1 MEFYGCSM
9 HSPEEYKEI
18 ILSHEG
24 AVKTENAEW
33 LKAIEAGKKVWPY
46 SASMV
51 PEEPND
57 ETIIYFEFV
66 DDDLNIYVDFFHM
79 KSMEW
84 IESYRFTD
92 KDYAWTIFIDNLA
105 CCNPL
110 SLHRSKLQ
118 ELLTNFELE
127 EENNVFIRTNKRRV
141 SN

>member
-1 MEFYGCSM
+1 MEFYCCSM
-9 HSPEEYKEI
+9 DSSEEYKEI

-51 PEEPND
+51 PEEPDD

-92 KDYAWTIFIDNLA
+92 KDYAWTILIDNII
-105 CCNPL
+105 CGNPL
-110 SLHRSKLQ
+110 SLETDKLQ
-118 ELLTNFELE
+118 GWLSNETPETE
-127 EENNVFIRTNKRRV
+127 DNNINA
-141 SN
+141 